1 MRPRPLASPELHLML
16 TAACSHKTVK
26 AVTAFGASLLTLVRK
41 AMSVSHVQRQG
52 LAPSLRSCSAY
63 LQVRASLRAEA
74 GAVAACATTRQ
85 VHGELGTRRCCLRT
99 TAYHALAFSRLRRAH
114 EVRAAAL
121 QDPGAAAAAA
131 ADEEAS
137 ERMFALA
144 AQYIV
149 LAFALQPGKEVYRRS
164 LGVVRELLPLPAMR
178 AGALLA
184 ADPASAA
191 TCHERRAPLPASVLQ
206 PLAGLLRG
214 TGLTTCHARPACG
227 PRFWPELISPV
238 A

>member
-1 MRPRPLASPELHLML
+1 M
-16 TAACSHKTVK
+16 
-26 AVTAFGASLLTLVRK
+26 
-41 AMSVSHVQRQG
+41 
-52 LAPSLRSCSAY
+52 
-63 LQVRASLRAEA
+63 
-74 GAVAACATTRQ
+74 
-85 VHGELGTRRCCLRT
+85 
-99 TAYHALAFSRLRRAH
+99 
-114 EVRAAAL
+114 

-191 TCHERRAPLPASVLQ
+191 TCHERRAPSCLCLCTPLQ
-206 PLAGLLRG
+206 ACCRAQAWQHVMRAP
-214 TGLTTCHARPACG
+214 HADQVSG
-227 PRFWPELISPV
+227 QG
-238 A
+238 

>member
-1 MRPRPLASPELHLML
+1 MANLA
-16 TAACSHKTVK
+16 
-26 AVTAFGASLLTLVRK
+26 
-41 AMSVSHVQRQG
+41 Q
-52 LAPSLRSCSAY
+52 
-63 LQVRASLRAEA
+63 
-74 GAVAACATTRQ
+74 VAAVCARPHPMHWHLQ
-85 VHGELGTRRCCLRT
+85 DSDARIER
-99 TAYHALAFSRLRRAH
+99 
-114 EVRAAAL
+114 RAAAA

-191 TCHERRAPLPASVLQ
+191 TCHERRAPLPASVTALPGRLAAEQ
-206 PLAGLLRG
+206 RPNAAPLCRPKER
-214 TGLTTCHARPACG
+214 HARSARG
-227 PRFWPELISPV
+227 PEFWPGLISPV